1 MYKVLTPIIG
11 EVLLLIVA
19 VLLFLVLYDCVVNKI
34 SIKTAVSRRF
44 LGFIFG
50 KGTSWIIILLGLLIV
65 AYLVL
70 IIFF

>member
-1 MYKVLTPIIG
+1 MYKVITPIIG
-11 EVLLLIVA
+11 EVLLLILA
-19 VLLFLVLYDCVVNKI
+19 VLLFLILYDCFVKKV
-34 SIKTAVSRRF
+34 SIKTALTRRF

-50 KGTSWIIILLGLLIV
+50 RGTSWIVFLLGLLIV